1 MGKRLWGSLN
11 HESPLGPDTY
21 VPLTLKTW
29 WENLPWVTL
38 AGLIFSAMCAP
49 VVLALL
55 FGPLIPA
62 VLIGVLIAMPAWVA
76 LLRQLGEIAIRART
90 NLGVMFRAFANYWPR
105 GVGLGLL
112 ASFPVFAAIF
122 TLPAFERTQVPIVVW
137 IGIAADL
144 LGLLIVTSV
153 LIYAVPLIVI
163 HDVDTATALR
173 NAVIMASRYSMNTLG
188 LLGLA
193 FLFTLTTLYISSGLL
208 LFWPPLWGMFIVN
221 NCRLVVKQELEGEN
235 PAPDVP
241 EQDWSLSNETQSHK
255 LIT

>member
-1 MGKRLWGSLN
+1 MSKRLWGSLN
-11 HESPLGPDTY
+11 RESPLGPDTY

-29 WENLPWVTL
+29 WENLPWITL
-38 AGLIFSAMCAP
+38 AGLIFSVMCAP
-49 VVLALL
+49 LVLASL

-76 LLRQLGEIAIRART
+76 LLRQLAEIAIRART
-90 NLGVMFRAFANYWPR
+90 NLGVMFSAFANYWTR

-112 ASFPVFAAIF
+112 ASFPVFAAIL
-122 TLPAFERTQVPIVVW
+122 TLPAFERTQVPVVVW

-144 LGLLIVTSV
+144 LGLLIVTSL

-163 HDVDTATALR
+163 HDVGAATALR
-173 NAVIMASRYSMNTLG
+173 NAVIMAGRYSMNTLG

-193 FLFTLTTLYISSGLL
+193 FLFTLATLYISSGLL

-235 PAPDVP
+235 HTSDVP
-241 EQDWSLSNETQSHK
+241 ERDRALSNETRS
-255 LIT
+255 TS